1 MKESNSNDSHMP
13 LFKLRDLKTMK
24 EHFKEPKQK
33 DEDHEVEID
42 LQMGQYVDT
51 EEVINH
57 SNLKKVSKNKA
68 MTEVME

>member
-1 MKESNSNDSHMP
+1 
-13 LFKLRDLKTMK
+13 MK

-42 LQMGQYVDT
+42 IQMGQYVDT

>member
-1 MKESNSNDSHMP
+1 MP

-24 EHFKEPKQK
+24 E

-42 LQMGQYVDT
+42 IQMGQYVDT
-51 EEVINH
+51 EKVINH
-57 SNLKKVSKNKA
+57 SNFKKVSKNKA